1 MLSLEGGKMS
11 EFVTL
16 KMIDEAVAA
25 IKSITKKKPKI
36 GLILGSG
43 LGDLAESV
51 SPADYIHYRDIP
63 NWPQST
69 IQGHKGRLVIG
80 DLGDQSVLIMQG
92 RAHYYEGY
100 PMVMVGFPIR
110 VMIRLGVEVLIVT
123 NAAGAV
129 NPDYE
134 PGEVMLIKD
143 HISLIAMAGLNPLR
157 GPNIDEFGERFPDMS
172 QPYDLKLIEAAKE
185 AAKENGI
192 FIPTFCN
199 DERLKPEASCRVCV
213 VEIEGQNKLQT
224 SCNLQVQEGLKIFT
238 NSEKATKARD
248 EVIELMWASHPNDC
262 VVCDANEDCKLQ
274 DYMYLYDID
283 SNNLYDGFSRTYEKD
298 ESNKFFYIDPEK
310 CILCGKCVR
319 VCSELQG
326 VEALGFNE
334 RGHKAFI
341 SFAYDLGMDYSTCVS
356 CGNCV
361 SVCPTGALM
370 EKSRN
375 KFRMHETK
383 KTLTTCIYCGVG
395 CQFNIVT
402 KDNKIIPI
410 TNLIS
415 SKSISFITSKII
427 IADAEILSIPSLSFP

>member
-1 MLSLEGGKMS
+1 MS

-25 IKSITKKKPKI
+25 IKSFTKKKPKI

-51 SPADYIHYRDIP
+51 SPADYIHYSKIP

-80 DLGDQSVLIMQG
+80 DLEDQSVLIMQG

-157 GPNIDEFGERFPDMS
+157 GPNIDEIGERFPDMS

-185 AAKENGI
+185 VAKEKGI
-192 FIPTFCN
+192 IP
-199 DERLKPEASCRVCV
+199 R
-213 VEIEGQNKLQT
+213 EGVYICLAGPSFETPADLRFLQAIGVDAVGMST
-224 SCNLQVQEGLKIFT
+224 VP
-238 NSEKATKARD
+238 
-248 EVIELMWASHPNDC
+248 EVITARH
-262 VVCDANEDCKLQ
+262 ANLRV
-274 DYMYLYDID
+274 LGLSGI
-283 SNNLYDGFSRTYEKD
+283 
-298 ESNKFFYIDPEK
+298 SNKANLGGGSNVTTHEEVLEAGK
-310 CILCGKCVR
+310 ILVPKMDVIIR
-319 VCSELQG
+319 G
-326 VEALGFNE
+326 VIRHL
-334 RGHKAFI
+334 
-341 SFAYDLGMDYSTCVS
+341 
-356 CGNCV
+356 
-361 SVCPTGALM
+361 
-370 EKSRN
+370 
-375 KFRMHETK
+375 
-383 KTLTTCIYCGVG
+383 
-395 CQFNIVT
+395 
-402 KDNKIIPI
+402 
-410 TNLIS
+410 
-415 SKSISFITSKII
+415 
-427 IADAEILSIPSLSFP
+427 